1 MNKEIKAVEIINF
14 KKVSEYLTGK
24 SFNIRSDRD
33 FGKHK
38 SNIDELIEAIE
49 YWMSDIVE
57 EVEKPKWKIE
67 AEKKSNPT
75 DYITDEVAVEKHKKH
90 NHKSSIEIGKG
101 VYDAPKVANLINDEA
116 GQFVGH
122 KKVDMDA
129 LRKIAAG
136 EGLKGE
142 FSLTKKKVV
151 IDELYDFEI
160 GSLPDI
166 DDRVYVDKKSIAMVD
181 KYNPG
186 VYYVIWEGRN
196 LMFTQKAEFDRFAK
210 DNLILI

>member
-1 MNKEIKAVEIINF
+1 MTKKLKYGEQTVMVNFRVPESKEFEIKQLVKLKLN
-14 KKVSEYLTGK
+14 EYEK
-24 SFNIRSDRD
+24 SALIKESVV
-33 FGKHK
+33 
-38 SNIDELIEAIE
+38 IDNGI
-49 YWMSDIVE
+49 
-57 EVEKPKWKIE
+57 PKWKIE

-101 VYDAPKVANLINDEA
+101 VYDAPKVTNLINDES
-116 GQFVGH
+116 GQFV
-122 KKVDMDA
+122 KPKIDMEA
-129 LRKIAAG
+129 LRKIASG

-142 FSLTKKKVV
+142 FSLTKKKVA

-196 LMFTQKAEFDRFAK
+196 LMFEDKSEFDRFAK
-210 DNLILI
+210 DNLIML

>member
-1 MNKEIKAVEIINF
+1 MSNNKKYGEETKMVSFRVPESKESEIKQLVKLKLNEYEKSALIRESVVVDNAV
-14 KKVSEYLTGK
+14 
-24 SFNIRSDRD
+24 
-33 FGKHK
+33 
-38 SNIDELIEAIE
+38 
-49 YWMSDIVE
+49 
-57 EVEKPKWKIE
+57 PKWKQEI
-67 AEKKSNPT
+67 EKKSNPT
-75 DYITDEVAVEKHKKH
+75 DERISEVPKMSNFEKA
-90 NHKSSIEIGKG
+90 IESVSEK
-101 VYDAPKVANLINDEA
+101 P
-116 GQFVGH
+116 
-122 KKVDMDA
+122 KVDMDA
-129 LRKIAAG
+129 LRKIASG

-196 LMFTQKAEFDRFAK
+196 LMFTKKSLFDRFAK
-210 DNLILI
+210 DNLIML